1 MQTESD
7 FVNAKSNTAGQAAER
22 LRAGMDVRECLSAMV
37 DGEAT
42 EREVGLVTAAMAVSV
57 DERQAWAEYHCV
69 GQAMRSHEQVLPL
82 GNAAFV
88 AGVMAR
94 IREEIVVSEQPAFQP
109 VVQAPEAAND
119 AVFRWKMVA
128 GVATLAAAAAL
139 VWQVAVAPNAGP
151 QLAQAPAQPAEQ
163 SSVRDTNQQAVL
175 TEHGVVIRD
184 ARLEALLAEHRQ
196 YGGMSALQMPA
207 GFLRNATYETPQR

>member
-7 FVNAKSNTAGQAAER
+7 FVNAKSNTTVQAAER
-22 LRAGMDVRECLSAMV
+22 LRAGTDVRECLSAMV

-57 DERQAWAEYHCV
+57 DERQAWSEYHCV

-94 IREEIVVSEQPAFQP
+94 IREESVVSEPVFQP
-109 VVQAPEAAND
+109 VVQVQEAAND

-163 SSVRDTNQQAVL
+163 SLVRDTNQQAVL

-207 GFLRNATYETPQR
+207 GFLRNATYEAPQR

>member
-7 FVNAKSNTAGQAAER
+7 FVNAKSNTTVQAAER
-22 LRAGMDVRECLSAMV
+22 LRAGTDVRECLSAMV

-57 DERQAWAEYHCV
+57 DERQAWSEYHCV

-94 IREEIVVSEQPAFQP
+94 IREESVVSEPVFQP
-109 VVQAPEAAND
+109 VVQVQEAAND

-163 SSVRDTNQQAVL
+163 SLARDANQQAVL

-207 GFLRNATYETPQR
+207 GFLRNATYEAPQR

>member
-7 FVNAKSNTAGQAAER
+7 FVNANPTAVGQAVER
-22 LRAGMDVRECLSAMV
+22 LRVESGVRESLSAMV
-37 DGEAT
+37 DGEST
-42 EREVGLVTAAMAVSV
+42 DHEIGLVTAALAASA
-57 DERQAWAEYHCV
+57 DERQAWADYHCV
-69 GQAMRSHEQVLPL
+69 GQAMRAHEKVLAPP
-82 GNAAFV
+82 NAAFV
-88 AGVMAR
+88 AGVMTR
-94 IREEIVVSEQPAFQP
+94 IRAESVAAEQVAP
-109 VVQAPEAAND
+109 VVHVHDAAND

-139 VWQVAVAPNAGP
+139 VWQVAVAPNAGS
-151 QLAQAPAQPAEQ
+151 QLAQAPVQPLEQ
-163 SSVRDTNQQAVL
+163 SLRDASQQAVL

-207 GFLRNATYETPQR
+207 GFLRNATYEAPQR

>member
-7 FVNAKSNTAGQAAER
+7 FVNAKSNTTVQAAER
-22 LRAGMDVRECLSAMV
+22 LRAGTDLRECLSAMV

-57 DERQAWAEYHCV
+57 DERQAWSEYHCV

-94 IREEIVVSEQPAFQP
+94 IREESVVSEPVFQP
-109 VVQAPEAAND
+109 VVQVQEAAND

-163 SSVRDTNQQAVL
+163 SLVRDTNQQAVL

-207 GFLRNATYETPQR
+207 GFLRNATYEAPQR